1 MLLGLAPLSHLEF
14 FSSTAVGE
22 LPHACIFSFLGSA
35 MKLTGTFS
43 FESPPTESAADTAL
57 LAVDGLLAACSVL
70 ICFAQAYRWL
80 EDAVCLFDAG
90 ANVNSVH
97 APAAAPAPTLSA
109 AFVSH
114 GHGHS
119 RAIAIASTAS
129 AAAAAG
135 GCNCPRADDAVVAI
149 GGPIATQPQA

>member
-14 FSSTAVGE
+14 ISSTAVGE

-43 FESPPTESAADTAL
+43 FESPPIESAADTAL

-97 APAAAPAPTLSA
+97 APAAAPAQLLFRMAMATA
-109 AFVSH
+109 AQLR
-114 GHGHS
+114 S
-119 RAIAIASTAS
+119 RAQPALQLE
-129 AAAAAG
+129 
-135 GCNCPRADDAVVAI
+135 VAI
-149 GGPIATQPQA
+149 VREPKM